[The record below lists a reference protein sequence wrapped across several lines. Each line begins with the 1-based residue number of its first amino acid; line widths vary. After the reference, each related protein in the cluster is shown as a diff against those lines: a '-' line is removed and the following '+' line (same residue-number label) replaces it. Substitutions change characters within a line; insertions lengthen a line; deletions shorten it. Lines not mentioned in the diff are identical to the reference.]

1 MVVGRVIITATVVV
15 IMVTIAICKIVTKM
29 TTIEVVGAVVLV
41 TASLEVIGRDG
52 TLSPSPP

>member
-1 MVVGRVIITATVVV
+1 MVVERVIITATVVV

-41 TASLEVIGRDG
+41 TALLEVIGRNG
-52 TLSPSPP
+52 TLPPSPP